1 MANTISFG
9 RRSITIVPDGAT
21 DFNIA
26 TMQANKFLMTTQ
38 TGDFAVGETVTQA
51 TSNATGVVRRW
62 DKPKQILYLDSMTGT
77 FDATHAV
84 TGGTSSAHGIPV
96 EVLKAFPN
104 GIRLSDVR
112 FHPSGTTDLLIIR
125 ERLATG
131 PILYKNGIPHQGVE
145 GRSLRIIPY
154 IKASEQAFLTP
165 ATCVIILEYD

>member
-26 TMQANKFLMTTQ
+26 TMQSNKFLMTTQ

-51 TSNATGVVRRW
+51 TSSATGVVRRW
-62 DKPKQILYLDSMTGT
+62 DKPNQILYLDSMTGT
-77 FDATHAV
+77 FDATHAM

-96 EVLKAFPN
+96 EVLKAFSN

-112 FHPSGTTDLLIIR
+112 FHPSAANDILVIR

-131 PILYKNGIPHQGVE
+131 PILYDNGIAHQGVG
-145 GRSLRIIPY
+145 GRSLRVIPY
-154 IKASEQAFLTP
+154 IKAF
-165 ATCVIILEYD
+165 